1 MKKTFTTIVALAF
14 AVTGFTAF
22 ASVSPDASPEA
33 KPAKAA
39 VEAPAPVASPEISIA
54 DGVVVPVMIVE
65 HLTTRF
71 PGSSVEGIS
80 REGLT
85 YVVDLGN
92 GHHIRYDNAYN
103 PICYGDHSHD
113 ADYRHYKKP

>member
-14 AVTGFTAF
+14 AVAGFTAA

-33 KPAKAA
+33 KPAKSS
-39 VEAPAPVASPEISIA
+39 VEAPAPVAAPE
-54 DGVVVPVMIVE
+54 VVVVE
-65 HLTTRF
+65 NITVPAPIMDHLAAHF
-71 PGSSVEGIS
+71 PGSTVEGIS

-85 YVVDLGN
+85 YVVDLGDN
-92 GHHIRYDNAYN
+92 LHVRYDNAFN